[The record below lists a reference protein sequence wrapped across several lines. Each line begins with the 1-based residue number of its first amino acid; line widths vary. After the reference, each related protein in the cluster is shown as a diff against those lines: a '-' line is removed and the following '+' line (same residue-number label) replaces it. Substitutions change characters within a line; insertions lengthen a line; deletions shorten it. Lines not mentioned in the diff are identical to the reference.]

1 MHALNPF
8 KKCPTPT
15 VALLNVQPLD
25 AKRGAL

>member
-8 KKCPTPT
+8 KKCLTPT